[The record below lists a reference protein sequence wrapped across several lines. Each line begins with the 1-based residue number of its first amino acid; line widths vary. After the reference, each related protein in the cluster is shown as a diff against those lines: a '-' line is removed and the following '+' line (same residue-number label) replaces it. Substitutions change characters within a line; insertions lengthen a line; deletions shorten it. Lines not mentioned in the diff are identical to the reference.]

1 MTYEEWKEWMIEQ
14 NLTGSEIAELED
26 FYALEYDNIGPKEG
40 WIVKYLIPAEEWVRD
55 ICDSITTKYGDL
67 GSFLKLHYIGDYG
80 EFASAYAEYIMDDC
94 ELNTVCYCPA
104 TQRVIIFEVY

>member
-14 NLTGSEIAELED
+14 RLTESEIAELED
-26 FYALEYDNIGPKEG
+26 FYALDYDNIGPKAA
-40 WIVKYLIPAEEWVRD
+40 WVVNYIIPVEEWVRD

-67 GSFLKLHYIGDYG
+67 GSFLKLHYISDYG
-80 EFASAYAEYIMDDC
+80 EFASAYAEYIMDNC
-94 ELNTVCYCPA
+94 ELNTVCYRPA